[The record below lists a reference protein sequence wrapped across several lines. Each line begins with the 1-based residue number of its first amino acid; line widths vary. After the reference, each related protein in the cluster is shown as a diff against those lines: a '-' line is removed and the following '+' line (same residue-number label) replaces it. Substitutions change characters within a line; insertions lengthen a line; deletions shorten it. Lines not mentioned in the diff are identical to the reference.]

1 MAAQWH
7 VHDDILLREA
17 LEAGVSLHALA
28 AGVVRCSVCLA
39 LSAPD
44 RGSPAC
50 LPPLQITFTQPFTL
64 EQLTQRWRTL
74 LYDPVEGVAAAERQH
89 GVHCPP
95 QHRPTTG
102 GADVETLLRAW
113 RAKRRAAA
121 DPGETSVREEDA
133 NATFSEVEDC
143 LFDAGAEALELG
155 PTWSDRDA
163 KLAARHKRRRDVAT
177 LRALEH
183 SVRRATDRSLGD
195 ALAVLRGS
203 KARFVLTKPEVLLGR
218 CTDEQHVDVD
228 LALEGNANKVSRQ
241 HAFISRRKDGTFSVR
256 NVGRRPLSVN
266 GSSVEMGQRV
276 VLPDNSLLEIGG
288 LRLLFMANRRRA
300 TAAGPQP
307 AAPQGAQSAG

>member
-1 MAAQWH
+1 
-7 VHDDILLREA
+7 
-17 LEAGVSLHALA
+17 
-28 AGVVRCSVCLA
+28 
-39 LSAPD
+39 
-44 RGSPAC
+44 
-50 LPPLQITFTQPFTL
+50 
-64 EQLTQRWRTL
+64 
-74 LYDPVEGVAAAERQH
+74 
-89 GVHCPP
+89 
-95 QHRPTTG
+95 
-102 GADVETLLRAW
+102 VETLLRAW

-121 DPGETSVREEDA
+121 GPGDTTVREEDGV
-133 NATFSEVEDC
+133 ATFSEVEDC
-143 LFDAGAEALELG
+143 LYDAGAEALELG
-155 PTWSDRDA
+155 PTWSDPDA

-183 SVRRATDRSLGD
+183 SVRGASDRALGD

-300 TAAGPQP
+300 AQGQAGGQTAG
-307 AAPQGAQSAG
+307 PQGAQSAG